1 MNIGWRRISLG
12 AAGVIMAC
20 LLGVTSGSG
29 QTAPAAPGVQMAE
42 QAFKSITVLKGVSVD
57 EFMDTMGFFSAS
69 LGWNCTDCHGDDA
82 VEDWANFAK
91 DTERKTMARKMIL
104 MVKFINQTQFGG
116 MRRVTCYTCH
126 RGDAQPK
133 ITPSLA
139 DQYGTP
145 PPEDPDELEIPDRPA
160 TAGTPS
166 ADQILDK
173 YIQALGGTQRL
184 AALKSI
190 VAKGTYSGYDTD
202 NQKVPVDIYAKAP
215 AQTTMIVHG
224 NLGDSVR
231 VFDGR
236 AGWIASPDRPVP
248 LLPLTGGD
256 VTGAKID
263 AMLVFPSAIKQ
274 LFPQWRVAQASIDD
288 KDVWMVEG
296 VATGQLPL
304 KLFFDGS
311 TGLLVRAVRLTD
323 TVIGFNPTQLD
334 FSDYRDVAGVKIP
347 FHRVTTWTDNQ
358 TTIDLERVQPNATI
372 DAAKFAQPPPA
383 PPPKIRQ

>member
-1 MNIGWRRISLG
+1 MNLGWRRIILG
-12 AAGVIMAC
+12 AAGLAMVC
-20 LLGVTSGSG
+20 LVGTLGASG
-29 QTAPAAPGVQMAE
+29 QTLPVTPSVQMAE
-42 QAFKSITVLKGVSVD
+42 QAFKSITVLKGISVN

-104 MVKFINQTQFGG
+104 AVKFINQTQFGG
-116 MRRVTCYTCH
+116 ARMVTCYTCH
-126 RGDAQPK
+126 RGDAHPK

-145 PPEDPDELEIPDRPA
+145 PPEDPDELEIADRPP

-166 ADQILDK
+166 ADQILEK
-173 YIQALGGTQRL
+173 YIQAVGGAQRL
-184 AALKSI
+184 AALSSF
-190 VAKGTYSGYDTD
+190 VVKGTYSGYDTD

-215 AQTTMIVHG
+215 AQMTMIVHG

-256 VTGAKID
+256 VIGAKID
-263 AMLVFPSAIKQ
+263 ATLVFPNTIRQ
-274 LFPQWRVAQASIDD
+274 LSPQWRVAQASIND

-296 VATGQLPL
+296 FAPGQLPL
-304 KLFFDGS
+304 KLYFDAS
-311 TGLLVRAVRLTD
+311 TGLLVRAVRLAD

-334 FSDYRDVAGVKIP
+334 FSDYRDVAGVRVP

-358 TTIDLERVQPNATI
+358 TTIDLDRVQPNAAI

-383 PPPKIRQ
+383 PPAKIRQ

>member
-1 MNIGWRRISLG
+1 MVWRGISLG

-20 LLGVTSGSG
+20 LFGVTSGSG
-29 QTAPAAPGVQMAE
+29 QTTSAMPGVQMAE
-42 QAFKSITVLKGVSVD
+42 QAFKNITVLRGISVD

-104 MVKFINQTQFGG
+104 MVKFINQTQFGS

-145 PPEDPDELEIPDRPA
+145 PPEDPDELEIPDRP
-160 TAGTPS
+160 TSPGTPS

-173 YIQALGGTQRL
+173 YIQAVGGGQHL
-184 AALKSI
+184 AALNSL

-215 AQTTMIVHG
+215 MQMTIIVHG

-263 AMLVFPSAIKQ
+263 ATLVFSTSLKQ

-296 VATGQLPL
+296 VAPGQLPL
-304 KLFFDGS
+304 KLFFDES

-358 TTIDLERVQPNATI
+358 TTIDLERVQPNAMI
-372 DAAKFAQPPPA
+372 DEAKFTQPAPA